1 MRLLNERE
9 KRQWEL
15 VKIFKPYIK
24 EEDKDKGLV
33 YLTEI
38 SSDAPASVVEAFIEW
53 RKLEKEQQEEDA
65 KIGIVF

>member
-24 EEDKDKGLV
+24 EEDKGLV